1 MCIRDSNEDNV
12 AWRAGLDWTPLPHNL
27 FYFSVSKGYK
37 AGASPS
43 LAATSVIQLQPVTQE
58 SVLSYEVGAKSTL
71 LDGSL
76 QLNTA
81 LFHYDYTNKQ
91 EYGRIIDPL
100 GIFGA
105 VQALVNIPK
114 STVDGAE
121 VSAEWRPIRGLRLN
135 AAATYLDSRVSA
147 DFINF
152 STYILS
158 ATDTINY
165 KGEAFPYTPKW
176 SVQYGVRYDWALTG
190 ALNAYVSADASYQ
203 SRTVGA
209 FGAYRAADTGAP
221 SLAIKGYSLL
231 NLAAG
236 VRSADKGW
244 AVDLFGRNVT
254 NTYYWSTVYW
264 ASDQTFRVAGQ
275 PATYGVRVHY
285 RY

>member
-1 MCIRDSNEDNV
+1 M
-12 AWRAGLDWTPLPHNL
+12 
-27 FYFSVSKGYK
+27 
-37 AGASPS
+37 
-43 LAATSVIQLQPVTQE
+43 
-58 SVLSYEVGAKSTL
+58 
-71 LDGSL
+71 
-76 QLNTA
+76 
-81 LFHYDYTNKQ
+81 
-91 EYGRIIDPL
+91 
-100 GIFGA
+100 
-105 VQALVNIPK
+105 
-114 STVDGAE
+114 
-121 VSAEWRPIRGLRLN
+121 
-135 AAATYLDSRVSA
+135 
-147 DFINF
+147 
-152 STYILS
+152 
-158 ATDTINY
+158 
-165 KGEAFPYTPKW
+165 
-176 SVQYGVRYDWALTG
+176 RYDWALTG